1 MSAREGRRR
10 TVRRVVALGIAIAGA
25 AAVVGGIGA
34 VAGAVDP
41 RDQQAAA
48 ASPTTPGPTITAVGA
63 SSTSSP
69 TRTAVRTSVT
79 VRNTGKVAT
88 SALPAWLYLA
98 SSSGRYAL
106 GHVPVRALAAGRT
119 ATVGATLTTASRVP
133 AGKYAVVA
141 CTGVYSASTCRT
153 STSTVRT
160 GHVTPAR
167 PETGVMLDVARAYY
181 RPALIERY
189 IDLLAA
195 HGGRFLHLHLT
206 DDQNVGIESAVLGQ
220 TPGNA
225 DLRDGVYTSRVTG
238 RPFLSAAQARAIAA
252 YAEKQRIAI
261 VPEIDTPGHMA
272 ATFALLEARHGKRW
286 VDRIRSGESELD
298 PSAPGSVALAKDLLA
313 EVTRTFP
320 HSRAVHI
327 GGDEWGEDVS
337 AGDRVTWLNTM
348 AAAVGTRSV
357 WAWNDGIDRP
367 VVRRLDPRI
376 RVTYWSLDGDTEDA
390 TERRERRQ
398 HRARAS
404 DLAGAGTDLLNYDSY
419 YLYEVPTD
427 LDPADAAY
435 SAADLRRHWTLR
447 SSDGDS
453 GSRLSTPMSGAA
465 VAVWGEELDA
475 PPSSALLRWS
485 TPHIVAMIET
495 ADG

>member
-1 MSAREGRRR
+1 MTAREGRGRR
-10 TVRRVVALGIAIAGA
+10 TRRVAVLGIAIVSAA
-25 AAVVGGIGA
+25 AAVVGIGA

-41 RDQQAAA
+41 VDQQAVAA
-48 ASPTTPGPTITAVGA
+48 ASTVPRPSVTAVAA
-63 SSTSSP
+63 SSTGSS

-79 VRNTGKVAT
+79 VRNTGGSRT

-106 GHVPVRALAAGRT
+106 GHVPVRALPAGRA
-119 ATVGATLTTASRVP
+119 ATVRATLTTASRVP

-160 GHVTPAR
+160 GHTTPAR

-181 RPALIERY
+181 RPSLVERY

-220 TPGNA
+220 TPANA
-225 DLRDGVYTSRVTG
+225 DLHDGVYTSRVTG
-238 RPFLSAAQARAIAA
+238 RPFLSTAQARGIAA
-252 YAEKQRIAI
+252 YAAKRGIAI
-261 VPEIDTPGHMA
+261 VPEVDTPGHMA
-272 ATFALLEARHGKRW
+272 AAFALLEARHGKRW

-298 PSAPGSVALAKDLLA
+298 PSAPGSVALATELLA
-313 EVTRTFP
+313 EVMRTFP
-320 HSRAVHI
+320 QSRAVHI

-337 AGDRVTWLNTM
+337 ADERVTWSNTM
-348 AAAVGTRSV
+348 AAAIGTKSV
-357 WAWNDGIDRP
+357 WAWNDGIDRSA
-367 VVRRLDPRI
+367 VRRLDPRI

-404 DLAGAGTDLLNYDSY
+404 DLATAGTDLLNYDSY

-427 LDPADAAY
+427 LDPADSSY
-435 SAADLRRHWTLR
+435 TAADLRQHWTLR
-447 SSDGDS
+447 TWDGDS
-453 GSRLSTPMSGAA
+453 GARLATPMSGSA
-465 VAVWGEELDA
+465 VAVWGEDLDA
-475 PPSSALLRWS
+475 PPSRALLRWS

>member
-1 MSAREGRRR
+1 M
-10 TVRRVVALGIAIAGA
+10 LGIALASAA
-25 AAVVGGIGA
+25 AAVVGFGA
-34 VAGAVDP
+34 VAGSVGP
-41 RDQQAAA
+41 DQQATAA
-48 ASPTTPGPTITAVGA
+48 TQPAPRPTVTAVRA
-63 SSTSSP
+63 SSSGPS
-69 TRTAVRTSVT
+69 TRTTVRTSVT
-79 VRNTGKVAT
+79 VRNTGASRT

-119 ATVGATLTTASRVP
+119 ATVRATLTSVSRVP

-160 GHVTPAR
+160 GHASPAG

-181 RPALIERY
+181 RPSLIERY
-189 IDLLAA
+189 IDLLAQ

-220 TPGNA
+220 TPANA

-238 RPFLSAAQARAIAA
+238 KPFLSTAQARAIAA
-252 YAEKQRIAI
+252 YAEEKRIAI
-261 VPEIDTPGHMA
+261 VPEVDTPGHMA
-272 ATFALLEARHGKRW
+272 AAFALLEAEHGKRW
-286 VDRIRSGESELD
+286 VDRIRDGESELD
-298 PSAPGSVALAKDLLA
+298 PSAPGSVALATGLLA
-313 EVTRTFP
+313 EVRRTFP
-320 HSRAVHI
+320 QSRTVHI

-337 AGDRVTWLNTM
+337 ADERVTWLNTL
-348 AAAVGTRSV
+348 AAAVGTESV
-357 WAWNDGIDRP
+357 WAWNDGIDRSA
-367 VVRRLDPRI
+367 VRRLDPRI
-376 RVTYWSLDGDTEDA
+376 RVTYWSFDGDTEDA

-404 DLAGAGTDLLNYDSY
+404 DLAAAGIDLLNYDSY

-447 SSDGDS
+447 TWDGDS
-453 GSRLSTPMSGAA
+453 GSRLATPMSGAA
-465 VAVWGEELDA
+465 IAVWGEDLAA
-475 PPSSALLRWS
+475 PPSPALLRWS
-485 TPHIVAMIET
+485 TPHVVAMIDT
-495 ADG
+495 ANASGPRARR

>member
-1 MSAREGRRR
+1 MTAREGRGRR
-10 TVRRVVALGIAIAGA
+10 ARRIVVLGIATVSAA
-25 AAVVGGIGA
+25 AAVVGIGA

-41 RDQQAAA
+41 ADQQAVAVT
-48 ASPTTPGPTITAVGA
+48 PTAPRPTVTAVGA
-63 SSTSSP
+63 SSTGSS

-79 VRNTGKVAT
+79 VRNTGKART

-119 ATVGATLTTASRVP
+119 ATVRATLTTAARVP
-133 AGKYAVVA
+133 PGEYAVVA

-160 GHVTPAR
+160 GHTTPAR

-181 RPALIERY
+181 RPSLIEQY
-189 IDLLAA
+189 VDLLAA

-220 TPGNA
+220 TTANA
-225 DLRDGVYTSRVTG
+225 DLHDGVYTSRVTG
-238 RPFLSAAQARAIAA
+238 RPFLSTAQARGIAA
-252 YAEKQRIAI
+252 YAAECGIAI
-261 VPEIDTPGHMA
+261 VPEVDTPGHMA
-272 ATFALLEARHGKRW
+272 AAFALLEARHGKRW

-298 PSAPGSVALAKDLLA
+298 PSAPGSIALARDLLA

-320 HSRAVHI
+320 QSRAVHI

-337 AGDRVTWLNTM
+337 PRERVTWLNTM

-357 WAWNDGIDRP
+357 WAWNDGIDRS
-367 VVRRLDPRI
+367 VVGLLDPRI

-390 TERRERRQ
+390 TERPERRQ
-398 HRARAS
+398 HSARAS
-404 DLAGAGTDLLNYDSY
+404 DLAGAGTDLLDYDSY

-435 SAADLRRHWTLR
+435 TAADLRRHWTLR
-447 SSDGDS
+447 SWDGDS
-453 GSRLSTPMSGAA
+453 GSRLASPMSGAA
-465 VAVWGEELDA
+465 VAVWGEDLDA
-475 PPSSALLRWS
+475 PPSPALLRWS
-485 TPHIVAMIET
+485 TPHVVAMIET